1 MKTAV
6 ILSYKGL
13 GANLLH
19 LTYCHE
25 IAKKFGPITIIT
37 LCKNLEEVLSKDPL
51 IKEIIYLDK
60 YYKKFLDIFNLS
72 NFLKKLQLENIFI
85 FYPSFRFF
93 IASKIAKINNIHCYP
108 LFKKKKLHLVNAAKK
123 FTEQNL
129 KIENCST
136 ETNLYIDKQKQKEVI
151 NRINQNKKNI
161 ILGVGSSGPTT
172 RWGSKNFIGL
182 IQKLDKEYDCFF
194 FLLCGPNEK
203 EIAQEIIEEIGMEK
217 CSSLSNETISNIIP
231 LISVCDIYIGN
242 DSFGHH
248 VASQCGIP
256 SLIIMLDTPR
266 AYSDY
271 SVNQHRIMP
280 SGVNIDNITHDSR
293 IDPNMIKVDQV
304 YEKIL
309 SLLK

>member
-19 LTYCHE
+19 LAYCHE

-37 LCKNLEEVLSKDPL
+37 LCKNLEETLSKDPL

-108 LFKKKKLHLVNAAKK
+108 LFKKKKLHLVSAAKK

-129 KIENCST
+129 KLKNCST

-271 SVNQHRIMP
+271 SINQHRIMP
-280 SGVNIDNITHDSR
+280 PEVNIDNITHDSR
-293 IDPNMIKVDQV
+293 IDPSMIKVDQV

>member
-1 MKTAV
+1 METAV

-271 SVNQHRIMP
+271 SINQYRIM
-280 SGVNIDNITHDSR
+280 SSEVNINNITHDSR
-293 IDPNMIKVDQV
+293 IDPNMITVDQV